1 MAVSFQNTNFAAEME
16 LRQLKYFCNVAE
28 LGSFSEAASAL
39 CISQSTLSQQIRQ
52 LESEIGG
59 DLFVRDTRHV
69 HLTDVGQALLPSAR
83 RTLSEAASCI
93 SRMRDVMQ
101 LQAGEINIGCTYT
114 FAPMLRD
121 TVLAFMKQYPG
132 VKLNI
137 HSHSMAKLM
146 EMLESEK
153 IDVALSYKPLEAY
166 PNIESHIIFDNRLSV
181 VVSDTHPLAKEKSLR
196 LADIEKFALILP
208 AKGLMARNIFDS
220 MTEALDRKFD
230 VRLEINDVS
239 VLISLVRNSKLVTV
253 LSSATVAHK
262 SGVVSIPIAGKGTE
276 MQGAFNFRTGSYMK
290 GATREFLRILCENR
304 SLQMAL
310 MEIFD

>member
-1 MAVSFQNTNFAAEME
+1 ME
-16 LRQLKYFCNVAE
+16 LRQLKYFCQVAE
-28 LGSFSEAASAL
+28 SGSFSEAASDL
-39 CISQSTLSQQIRQ
+39 NVSQSTLSQQIRQ

-59 DLFVRDTRHV
+59 ELFVRDTRHV

-93 SRMRDVMQ
+93 TRMRDVMQ
-101 LQAGEINIGCTYT
+101 LQAGEISIGCTYT

-137 HSHSMAKLM
+137 HCHSVEKLM
-146 EMLESEK
+146 EMLEHEK
-153 IDVALSYKPLEAY
+153 IDVALSYKPTTSY
-166 PNIESHIIFDNRLSV
+166 PNIESHIIFDNRLAV
-181 VVSDTHPLAKEKSLR
+181 IVNDTHVLAAQKSIT
-196 LADIEKFALILP
+196 LADLEKYPLILP
-208 AKGLMARNIFDS
+208 AKGLMARTIFDR
-220 MTEALDRKFD
+220 MTEALDREFD
-230 VRLEINDVS
+230 VKLEINDVS

-253 LSSATVAHK
+253 LSSATVSHK
-262 SGVVSIPIAGKGTE
+262 TGVVAIPLHGRGTE

-290 GATREFLRILCENR
+290 GATKEFLRILCENR

-310 MEIFD
+310 MEIF

>member
-1 MAVSFQNTNFAAEME
+1 ME
-16 LRQLKYFCNVAE
+16 LRQLKYFCQVAE
-28 LGSFSEAASAL
+28 SGSFSEAAGIL
-39 CISQSTLSQQIRQ
+39 CISQSTLSQQIKQ
-52 LESEIGG
+52 LEGEIGG
-59 DLFVRDTRHV
+59 ELFVRDTRHV
-69 HLTDVGQALLPSAR
+69 SLTDVGQALLPSAR

-101 LQAGEINIGCTYT
+101 LQAGEINIGSTYT

-121 TVLAFMKQYPG
+121 TVLTFMKQYPG

-137 HSHSMAKLM
+137 HCHSMEKLM
-146 EMLESEK
+146 EMLENEK
-153 IDVALSYKPLEAY
+153 IDVALSYKPTTPF
-166 PNIESHIIFDNRLSV
+166 PNIESHIIFDNRLAV
-181 VVSDTHPLAKEKSLR
+181 IVSDTHVLAKEKSIS
-196 LADIEKFALILP
+196 LAELEKYPLIMP
-208 AKGLMARNIFDS
+208 VKGMQARNTFDN

-262 SGVVSIPIAGKGTE
+262 SGVVAIPLEGKGTE
-276 MQGAFNFRTGSYMK
+276 MQGAFNYRTGSYMK

-310 MEIFD
+310 MHIFD